1 MSDDAAWFAAHGP
14 EPELFEAALRL
25 ARCDHPEADLASY
38 RAHLEG
44 LAASARNSEAPSPG
58 EALVAATAA
67 EGYRGDTE
75 TYDDLA
81 NANLIDV
88 IERRRGLPVALGI
101 LYIAAGRKAG
111 WRMEGLSFPSHFLVR
126 LEADRGRTIIDPF
139 AGRIVADAA
148 NLRALLRRVAGAEAE
163 LAPEHTAAVSD
174 RAVLL
179 RLVNNLRLR
188 LLSSGRQETA
198 LSVVE
203 RMLWLAPDDPGLT
216 AEAAEIE
223 VGLGRIGGAI
233 RRLEALDAMVR
244 DGPIKR
250 RVATDLAQLRTRL
263 N

>member
-38 RAHLEG
+38 RAHLEV

-139 AGRIVADAA
+139 AGRIVADA
-148 NLRALLRRVAGAEAE
+148 EAE

-203 RMLWLAPDDPGLT
+203 RTLWLAPDDPGLT